1 MRERKPWTMEA
12 IRLFMRDYWGESDA
26 LEMDAAL
33 TFERLDDGTIRVT
46 DNTIQD
52 AVRDVVKRLADAKET
67 ALKEAIKS
75 LGWIAPEDIAAHDAQ
90 VAAQA
95 LRDARDMLANSPA
108 VTIAGPGGALELLDA
123 EIDRIEALRVEE

>member
-1 MRERKPWTMEA
+1 MSDLTTRLAELKAVAATM
-12 IRLFMRDYWGESDA
+12 GEFVPP
-26 LEMDAAL
+26 L

-52 AVRDVVKRLADAKET
+52 AVRDVVKRLADAEET

-95 LRDARDMLANSPA
+95 LRKARDMLANSPA

-123 EIDRIEALRVEE
+123 EIDRIETQGRAQ